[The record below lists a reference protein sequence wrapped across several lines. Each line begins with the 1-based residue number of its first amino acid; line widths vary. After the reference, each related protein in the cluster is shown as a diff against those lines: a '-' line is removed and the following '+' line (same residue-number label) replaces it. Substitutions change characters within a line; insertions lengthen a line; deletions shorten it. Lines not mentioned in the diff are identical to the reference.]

1 MQIQH
6 KILRKMSLLFPSIV
20 IFCPALP
27 RELVTMA
34 TLNDMSLRQVLF
46 DIRAGN
52 SNLAKSLSE
61 KNNHAMYQDDNPHR
75 CLLSLQ
81 M

>member
-1 MQIQH
+1 MNCALIGGTNFVGAERELRDAV
-6 KILRKMSLLFPSIV
+6 KEMITKRLRK
-20 IFCPALP
+20 
-27 RELVTMA
+27 
-34 TLNDMSLRQVLF
+34 VLF

-61 KNNHAMYQDDNPHR
+61 KSNHAMYQDENTHR

-81 M
+81 N